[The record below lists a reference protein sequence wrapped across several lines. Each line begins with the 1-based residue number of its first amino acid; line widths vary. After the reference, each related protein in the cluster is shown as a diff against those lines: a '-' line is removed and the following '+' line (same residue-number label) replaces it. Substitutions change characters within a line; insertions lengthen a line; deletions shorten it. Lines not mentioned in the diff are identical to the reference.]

1 MIRLLITG
9 DFRLYREGLAVAL
22 GRHGDFER
30 VATAGDV
37 GAALDIANAKR
48 PDVILVDLAM
58 ADAWAIPRALAQS
71 PSGAVLI
78 ALRVPDAET

>member
-1 MIRLLITG
+1 MIRLLIIG
-9 DFRLYREGLAVAL
+9 DIRLSREGLAVAL
-22 GRHGDFER
+22 GRHGDFEQ

-48 PDVILVDLAM
+48 PDVILVDLTM
-58 ADAWAIPRALAQS
+58 ADALAIPRALAQS

-78 ALRVPDAET
+78 ALTVPDAET